1 MSSSEVFALHVRP
14 CLGPFRRYRFLTAL
28 QICSPDS
35 FCSCTTLRAV
45 YVPHFYRVRF
55 LFSSSFSS
63 WCAKPGSGSHR
74 EKDRKKQIP
83 ATLPTVSQTCS
94 LESCCSPMTLRA
106 VNVPY
111 VCSLR
116 FCFFLFFS
124 VLARDARLGVPSGK
138 GCKERSRFP
147 RRFRRCRRLV
157 ILIHEALA

>member
-1 MSSSEVFALHVRP
+1 
-14 CLGPFRRYRFLTAL
+14 LTAL
-28 QICSPDS
+28 QTCSPDS

-45 YVPHFYRVRF
+45 YVPYFYRVRLKIKF
-55 LFSSSFSS
+55 LFSSSFAS

-116 FCFFLFFS
+116 FCFSYTSFFLS
-124 VLARDARLGVPSGK
+124 SRATGHASGPGPSAGPLCSN
-138 GCKERSRFP
+138 GPICDWSLPAVDEL
-147 RRFRRCRRLV
+147 RFRRGADV
-157 ILIHEALA
+157 